1 MLLETTAITRMALIM
16 GSTWIVTSMA
26 VILVLSAAF
35 ISNIVVRRF
44 AFPSVQAAIAILAA
58 TVLLNYGV
66 DVHYYLALAVP
77 LRALV
82 AALPVYLPI
91 LASSLVFARLFQAS
105 DKSSFDFGMNILG
118 AVFGG
123 MLEYVSLIVGI
134 RTLYLVAL
142 VLFLALAALMNR
154 STAYVVRADRDR
166 ESTLIS
172 E

>member
-1 MLLETTAITRMALIM
+1 MALIM

-26 VILVLSAAF
+26 VILVLVAAF
-35 ISNIVVRRF
+35 ISNMVVRRF
-44 AFPSVQAAIAILAA
+44 AFPSLQSATAILAA

-66 DVHYYLALAVP
+66 DVHYYLAHAGP

-91 LASSLVFARLFQAS
+91 LASSLVFARLFQGS

-134 RTLYLVAL
+134 RTLYLVVL
-142 VLFLALAALMNR
+142 VLFLAIALLNR
-154 STAYVVRADRDR
+154 SAAYVLRANRDR
-166 ESTLIS
+166 ESMLIS